1 MPQRVIPRSPRECF
15 DAFKDL
21 SLAKLWVPGVKK
33 VRIVTTDK
41 EGAPQEVAFE
51 FGASSAYSLIYRWD
65 DQALRVRWVPASGVM
80 DAVAGVASF
89 TDHPQGC
96 LFIYTLEAL
105 RGRSATH
112 AEEVAEAFSQW
123 MQKRSR

>member
-21 SLAKLWVPGVKK
+21 ERARLWVPGLKK
-33 VRIVTTDK
+33 AKVATTDK
-41 EGAPQEVAFE
+41 EGNPLEVVFE
-51 FGASSAYSLIYRWD
+51 FGETSSYSLVYRFD
-65 DQALRVRWVPASGVM
+65 DELLRVRWVPSSGVQ

-89 TDHPQGC
+89 TPHPDGC

-105 RGRSATH
+105 RGRPATH
-112 AEEVAEAFSQW
+112 AEDVAEAFAKW
-123 MQKRSR
+123 MLQPSR